1 MVLRKSLRP
10 FGEPY
15 PAFDGL
21 PPVAA
26 LGLASRGNTHLT
38 GDDVAN
44 AIERGI
50 GYLNWCGHDDGLAAA
65 VRNLGAS
72 ERARVIIATQL
83 DARDADDAER
93 ELDAMLETLG
103 TDYLDVVTAY
113 YLESDAEWR
122 QIQGRAGAR
131 TAIEAARS
139 DGRVRRFGFTSHQ
152 RPLARDILD
161 EGSVDVAM
169 VRYNAAHRGAEAEI
183 FHRALATP
191 IVAFT
196 CTRWGA
202 LLEATDQTPAMS
214 PPDCYR
220 FALAHPAVT
229 VALTAPNDRRELEAN
244 LATLDAPPP
253 TEDELALWRRHGDR
267 VRATAGRFP

>member
-15 PAFDGL
+15 PCFDGL
-21 PPVAA
+21 PPVAP

-72 ERARVIIATQL
+72 ARARLIVATQL
-83 DARDADDAER
+83 DARDADTAER

-113 YLESDAEWR
+113 YLESEAEWR
-122 QIQGRAGAR
+122 QIQDRHGAR

-139 DGRVRRFGFTSHQ
+139 DGRVRRFGITSHQ
-152 RPLARDILD
+152 RPLARAVLD
-161 EGSVDVAM
+161 EGSIDVAM
-169 VRYNAAHRGAEAEI
+169 VRYNAAHRGAETEI
-183 FHRALATP
+183 FHDGLATP

-202 LLEATDQTPAMS
+202 LLEATDLTPAMS
-214 PPDCYR
+214 APDCYR
-220 FALAHPAVT
+220 FALAHPNVS
-229 VALTAPNDRRELEAN
+229 VALTAPNDRHALDTN
-244 LATLDAPPP
+244 LAVLDAPPP
-253 TEDELALWRRHGDR
+253 TEDELEVWRRHGDR